1 MDLQTAKIELT
12 KLILSIENPTIIE
25 KIKDL
30 LINETSKES
39 YDMAIAEKL
48 LNKVREYLEKYTDL
62 ESPILTKTKYKPNV

>member
-30 LINETSKES
+30 LINETSDFWSEMTKE
-39 YDMAIAEKL
+39 EKDEL
-48 LNKVREYLEKYTDL
+48 KLGIKQLNEGQRISFKDFLRKV
-62 ESPILTKTKYKPNV
+62 S

>member
-30 LINETSKES
+30 LINETSDFWSEMTKE
-39 YDMAIAEKL
+39 EKDEL
-48 LNKVREYLEKYTDL
+48 KLGIKQLNEGQRISFKDFLRKVT
-62 ESPILTKTKYKPNV
+62 

>member
-30 LINETSKES
+30 LINETSDFWSEMTKEEKDELKLGIKQLNEGQRIS
-39 YDMAIAEKL
+39 YKDFLK
-48 LNKVREYLEKYTDL
+48 KV
-62 ESPILTKTKYKPNV
+62 SSV

>member
-30 LINETSKES
+30 LINETSDFWLDLTNEQKDEL
-39 YDMAIAEKL
+39 KL
-48 LNKVREYLEKYTDL
+48 RIQQLNEGKRISFKDFLKKV
-62 ESPILTKTKYKPNV
+62 S

>member
-30 LINETSKES
+30 LINETSDFWSDLTNEQKDEL
-39 YDMAIAEKL
+39 KL
-48 LNKVREYLEKYTDL
+48 GIQQLNEGQRISFKDFLKKV
-62 ESPILTKTKYKPNV
+62 S

>member
-30 LINETSKES
+30 LINETSDFWSEMTKE
-39 YDMAIAEKL
+39 EKDEL
-48 LNKVREYLEKYTDL
+48 KLGIKQLNEGQRISFKDFLRKVL
-62 ESPILTKTKYKPNV
+62 